1 MMTALVAGFLA
12 GLGVAIPV
20 GAAAVL
26 IVDVAVRRGWR
37 AAAAAGT
44 GVAVGDG
51 LFALLA
57 AVFGGLAARL
67 LTPWATA
74 LQLLGVVT
82 LVVIAVTAIRAFPW
96 SDPGADVGPLV
107 NDLSSAEAASGSRT
121 LGVFARATMLHPL
134 TVIYFLALVLGLA
147 PTGSTAAEKML
158 FAGGAFL
165 ASLGWQLGLAAFGAS
180 RRHEISWRARRALL
194 VIDCMLLAG
203 LIAYI
208 GLGWYRA

>member
-82 LVVIAVTAIRAFPW
+82 LVVIAVQAIRAFPGPTQEPMLDRSSTISAARRPRPAPARWGCSRVPRCCIRLRSSTSLRW
-96 SDPGADVGPLV
+96 SWG
-107 NDLSSAEAASGSRT
+107 
-121 LGVFARATMLHPL
+121 LHPQ
-134 TVIYFLALVLGLA
+134 A
-147 PTGSTAAEKML
+147 PPPLKML
-158 FAGGAFL
+158 FAGGAFVAL
-165 ASLGWQLGLAAFGAS
+165 VGLAVGAGCV
-180 RRHEISWRARRALL
+180 RAQP
-194 VIDCMLLAG
+194 
-203 LIAYI
+203 
-208 GLGWYRA
+208 